1 MEWTVCVVL
10 FGFFVNIMLLRLSP
24 VPVTMARS
32 VWLSLILVVTFTWK
46 VSFLIIQLTPGFLI

>member
-46 VSFLIIQLTPGFLI
+46 VFFLIIQLTPGFLI